1 MAILET
7 LILPALIPAAV
18 DILRTTVGR
27 VVGARAQTVEEVIQ
41 LRNSEVEKLKA
52 IAELDRPIGNPS
64 QWVVDLRASFRY
76 ILAGISIVASVT
88 TRYIPGVPELLID
101 YSWQATGAIFS
112 FLFGEHLVL
121 NVKSGGSR

>member
-41 LRNSEVEKLKA
+41 LRNSEVDKLKA

-88 TRYIPGVPELLID
+88 TLYIPGVPELLID

>member
-52 IAELDRPIGNPS
+52 IAELDRPIGSPS

-76 ILAGISIVASVT
+76 ILAGISIVASVST
-88 TRYIPGVPELLID
+88 LYIPGVPELLID

>member
-88 TRYIPGVPELLID
+88 TLYIPGVPELLID

>member
-18 DILRTTVGR
+18 DILKTSVGR
-27 VVGARAQTVEEVIQ
+27 LVGVKAKTVEEVIQ

-52 IAELDRPIGNPS
+52 IAELDRPIGSPS

-88 TRYIPGVPELLID
+88 TLYIPGVPELLID

-121 NVKSGGSR
+121 NVKNGGSR

>member
-18 DILRTTVGR
+18 DILKTSVGR
-27 VVGARAQTVEEVIQ
+27 LVGVKAKTVEEVIQ
-41 LRNSEVEKLKA
+41 LRNSEVEKLRA
-52 IAELDRPIGNPS
+52 LSELDKPIGNPS
-64 QWVVDLRASFRY
+64 QWVVDLRSSFRY
-76 ILAGISIVASVT
+76 ILAGVSIVASVT
-88 TRYIPGVPELLID
+88 TLYIPGVPELLID

-121 NVKSGGSR
+121 NVKNGGSR

>member
-41 LRNSEVEKLKA
+41 LRNSEVEKLKV
-52 IAELDRPIGNPS
+52 IAELDRPIGSPS

-76 ILAGISIVASVT
+76 ILAGISIVASVST
-88 TRYIPGVPELLID
+88 LYIPGVPELLID

>member
-18 DILRTTVGR
+18 DIVRTSVGR
-27 VVGARAQTVEEVIQ
+27 LVGAKAQTVEEVIQ

-76 ILAGISIVASVT
+76 ILAGVSIVASVT
-88 TRYIPGVPELLID
+88 TLYIPGVPDLLID